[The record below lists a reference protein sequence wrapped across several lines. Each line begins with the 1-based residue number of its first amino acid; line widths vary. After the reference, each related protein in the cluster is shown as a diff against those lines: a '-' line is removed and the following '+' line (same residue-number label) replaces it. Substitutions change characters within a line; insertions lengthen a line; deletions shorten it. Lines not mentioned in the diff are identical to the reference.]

1 MKKSK
6 LGQFYTP
13 EYISELMSELVIS
26 SEAKE
31 PLKIIDMTCGHGS
44 LLKPLQAKLV
54 NSYFHAYDIDSKNI
68 EYLKQSQCTWDVRN
82 EDSLLYE
89 FEKEFYDIS
98 LGNPPFI
105 KTKVTPQLADICERN
120 YSGKILKI
128 GTSIRAEIIFIA
140 KYIEATKIGG
150 RVSLILP
157 ESIISNEKMDFV
169 RTYIFKNLRNI
180 SIYEINEQYF
190 DEAEVRTYLVSGEK
204 TINPDLKIQIGTIS
218 KNGQVNKIKTVD
230 KKHSV
235 LRADVKYLS
244 QIERFKALKEKYT
257 SLGEVIY
264 SLDRGNK
271 TKKQLE
277 HDKTVFFHSSSFK
290 EFETQDI
297 SLEGCEDLMQRYNA
311 KHVAKKSDI
320 LIPRIGR
327 SCHQHQALITYGNAV
342 ITDSVFRLNLPK
354 KIAPIVFESLQT
366 EDSKSWRDIHSKGS
380 CTKLLTNSDILNLPI
395 IGLNR

>member
-1 MKKSK
+1 MNKSK

-13 EYISELMSELVIS
+13 DYISELMSELVMP
-26 SEAKE
+26 SEPKE
-31 PLKIIDMTCGHGS
+31 PLKIIDMACGHGS
-44 LLKPLQAKLV
+44 LLKPLQAKLA
-54 NSYFHAYDIDSKNI
+54 NSDFHAYDIDSKNT
-68 EYLKQSQCTWDVRN
+68 EYLEQSQRTWDVRN
-82 EDSLLYE
+82 EDSLQYE

-120 YSGKILKI
+120 YLGKILKI

-157 ESIISNEKMDFV
+157 ESIVSNEKMDFV
-169 RTYIFKNLRNI
+169 RTYLFKNLRNI
-180 SIYEINEQYF
+180 SIYEIEEQYF

-204 TINPDLKIQIGTIS
+204 TINPDLRIQIGMIS

-230 KKHSV
+230 KKDSV

-244 QIERFKALKEKYT
+244 QIEKFKALKEKYT

-264 SLDRGNK
+264 SLDRGNQ

-277 HDKTVFFHSSSFK
+277 HDKTVFFHNSSFK
-290 EFETQDI
+290 EFATQDI
-297 SLEGCEDLMQRYNA
+297 SLEGSEDLIKRYNT

-327 SCHQHQALITYGNAV
+327 SCHKHQALITYGNAV

-366 EDSKSWRDIHSKGS
+366 EESKSWRDIHSKGS
-380 CTKLLTNSDILNLPI
+380 CTKLLTMKDLMNMPLTTLP
-395 IGLNR
+395 R